1 VRAYVG
7 HGRLDR
13 LEHLHILRQL
23 CSALWL
29 YQNFLQS
36 LMRTQQKPAW
46 ANSTIGE
53 SSTPT
58 PPFERLCEI
67 EALPRKVLS
76 RLQTLRRQTNPIQLR
91 QQIAAL
97 IEQLWAVPVCPAR

>member
-1 VRAYVG
+1 VLRSVVVSKFPPVA
-7 HGRLDR
+7 HAHPAKTRL
-13 LEHLHILRQL
+13 
-23 CSALWL
+23 
-29 YQNFLQS
+29 
-36 LMRTQQKPAW
+36 
-46 ANSTIGE
+46 GE
-53 SSTPT
+53 QHYRRVFDTPT